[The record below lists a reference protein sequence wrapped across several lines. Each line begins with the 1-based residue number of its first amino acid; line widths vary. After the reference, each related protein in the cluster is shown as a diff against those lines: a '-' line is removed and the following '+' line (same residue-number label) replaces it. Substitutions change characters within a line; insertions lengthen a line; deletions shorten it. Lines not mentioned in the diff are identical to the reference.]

1 MIVTVFLISIL
12 LTVITITDNS
22 SMPVLESESENP
34 NRDLF
39 ILLVILGITLV
50 AIVGLLGYFG
60 YFGYFG
66 KL

>member
-1 MIVTVFLISIL
+1 MGFLIFMIVGTFLLSIL
-12 LTVITITDNS
+12 ITVIAIADNS
-22 SMPVLESESENP
+22 TMPVLESESENP

-50 AIVGLLGYFG
+50 AVTGLLGYFG
-60 YFGYFG
+60 

>member
-1 MIVTVFLISIL
+1 MIVGAFLLSIL
-12 LTVITITDNS
+12 ITVIAIADNS
-22 SMPVLESESENP
+22 TIPVLESESENP

-50 AIVGLLGYFG
+50 AVTGLLGYFG
-60 YFGYFG
+60 

>member
-1 MIVTVFLISIL
+1 MIVGAFLLSIL
-12 LTVITITDNS
+12 ITVIAIADNS
-22 SMPVLESESENP
+22 TMPVLESESENP

-50 AIVGLLGYFG
+50 AVTGLLGYFG
-60 YFGYFG
+60 